1 MNKEIVKVM
10 PDCIEKIGKIKPA
23 RLREIKE
30 IISYALPFSVLS
42 GTIYF
47 IHKERMVNKQYKH
60 EERMLE
66 IKNSYEE
73 RLLEIKHEERM
84 LEIKA
89 NLLSRAEEGK
99 NEKGN

>member
-1 MNKEIVKVM
+1 MNKEIIKVI

-30 IISYALPFSVLS
+30 IISYTLPFSVLS
-42 GTIYF
+42 GTIYL

-60 EERMLE
+60 EETMLE
-66 IKNSYEE
+66 MKNSYEE
-73 RLLEIKHEERM
+73 RILEIKHEERM

-99 NEKGN
+99 HEKDN

>member
-1 MNKEIVKVM
+1 MNKEIVKVI

-60 EERMLE
+60 EETMLE
-66 IKNSYEE
+66 MKNSYKE
-73 RLLEIKHEERM
+73 RILEIKHEERM

-89 NLLSRAEEGK
+89 KLLSREEERK
-99 NEKGN
+99 NEKDN